1 MRKIFIGLFLTALAI
16 ASLILIGNGGFGR
29 QASVNNP
36 ALLTQGVSSSANVT
50 PAPQSTPSTVTQ
62 ATTAESAQ
70 VVDDFKSDMAN
81 SFKAWQSTDMQEFR
95 KVSQTGLAGALLEQ
109 KVTEADQ
116 FISAG
121 QGADVTDIKYD
132 SINLTNLTADSAT
145 IDCELTYSGVEYNP
159 LTEEKGNKFG
169 PIKLK
174 QEYGLQKTDN
184 HWYIVTEK
192 ELNPVTQN
200 P

>member
-121 QGADVTDIKYD
+121 QGADVTDINYD
-132 SINLTNLTADSAT
+132 SINLTNLTPDSAT

-159 LTEEKGNKFG
+159 LTEENGNKFG

-192 ELNPVTQN
+192 ELNPVTQT